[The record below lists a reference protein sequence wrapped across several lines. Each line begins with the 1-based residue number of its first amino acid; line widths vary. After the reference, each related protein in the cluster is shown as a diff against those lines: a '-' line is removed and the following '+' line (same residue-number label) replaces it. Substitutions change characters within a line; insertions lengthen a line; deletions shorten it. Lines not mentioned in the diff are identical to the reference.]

1 MSQACAVCLPSQE
14 VNERN
19 GDVTTTISQDC
30 ANSSA
35 LIDLP
40 FASRLRYDDSM
51 GCRAGNILRTQAINQ
66 RFVAIFATFRGML
79 IALEL
84 RMGRDWRVDTLRG
97 YFLVAMTL
105 GHFPN
110 PLARFTEYT
119 FGYASSPDGFIFLS
133 GLVSAWVYLPL
144 GQRSGRSAM
153 VSKIFR
159 RTGTIYLTHIG
170 LLVLGILGAYY
181 AGHRAVH
188 PWQTFISGALLWNQ
202 VGFDRILP
210 MYCVFL
216 AFSPMVLKQF
226 TEGRA
231 WLIGG
236 ISAGLWVG
244 AQFGLGDARSIAA
257 GLDREGFNL
266 CAWQAYFVA
275 GQYIGYR
282 VVRSRAASVAKS
294 RILLV
299 ACVVVSLLLMV
310 DRHLLTLWGINPLF
324 RFDGHP
330 NHNPVRFLDAAC
342 LGYLVWWIPR
352 SVDLAAMKLRF
363 FRFLNLL
370 GGHSLQVF
378 AFSLLVTRFEANAL
392 KTSSPGLQLFVAIL
406 TVLSLGL
413 PARLHQ
419 FFRQQSSASTPPR
432 PACAP
437 KTITV

>member
-1 MSQACAVCLPSQE
+1 
-14 VNERN
+14 
-19 GDVTTTISQDC
+19 
-30 ANSSA
+30 
-35 LIDLP
+35 
-40 FASRLRYDDSM
+40 
-51 GCRAGNILRTQAINQ
+51 
-66 RFVAIFATFRGML
+66 
-79 IALEL
+79 
-84 RMGRDWRVDTLRG
+84 
-97 YFLVAMTL
+97 
-105 GHFPN
+105 
-110 PLARFTEYT
+110 
-119 FGYASSPDGFIFLS
+119 
-133 GLVSAWVYLPL
+133 
-144 GQRSGRSAM
+144 
-153 VSKIFR
+153 
-159 RTGTIYLTHIG
+159 
-170 LLVLGILGAYY
+170 
-181 AGHRAVH
+181 
-188 PWQTFISGALLWNQ
+188 
-202 VGFDRILP
+202 
-210 MYCVFL
+210 
-216 AFSPMVLKQF
+216 
-226 TEGRA
+226 
-231 WLIGG
+231 
-236 ISAGLWVG
+236 VG

-282 VVRSRAASVAKS
+282 VVRARADSVAKS